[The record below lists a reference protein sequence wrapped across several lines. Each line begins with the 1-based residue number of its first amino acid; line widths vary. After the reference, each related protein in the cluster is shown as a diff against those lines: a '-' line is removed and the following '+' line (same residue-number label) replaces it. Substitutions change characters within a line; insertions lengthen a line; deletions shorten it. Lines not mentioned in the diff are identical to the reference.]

1 MRSRIFSGAALLCVA
16 LSGCGTEQAAGP
28 IGATPTVTPTTASP
42 TTTQPT
48 SEHPS
53 PTSVPLDADSPARP
67 VCPSTIGT
75 SPTLVPA
82 KPTIGGTTDALVP
95 DQVPSYAVVCSYPA
109 GSNTEQTPTAS
120 SYRLQSSVQV
130 KSGLEAIPDDLGHL
144 MAGSGKN
151 RPCTAMGGAQ
161 TQTLLGL
168 QYARGVV
175 WVANLA
181 EPNNCSA
188 SSNGVFTTP
197 TSLGREFTDAART
210 GVWKLTTPTNPCAGG
225 SPGRAGADKQLVPGD
240 PTGLVVCVESKAKP
254 VPVDLQHRLQ
264 AAFGK
269 LVTAPS
275 QMYAQC
281 SGAGKTAY
289 LVFDY
294 AVGPRVWIQVAP
306 RCTPQVL
313 SDGLQADSA
322 GEVVQLLE
330 QGGYLS

>member
-16 LSGCGTEQAAGP
+16 LSGCGAEQAAGP
-28 IGATPTVTPTTASP
+28 TGATPTVTPTTASP
-42 TTTQPT
+42 TATQPT

-82 KPTIGGTTDALVP
+82 KPTL
-95 DQVPSYAVVCSYPA
+95 
-109 GSNTEQTPTAS
+109 
-120 SYRLQSSVQV
+120 
-130 KSGLEAIPDDLGHL
+130 
-144 MAGSGKN
+144 
-151 RPCTAMGGAQ
+151 
-161 TQTLLGL
+161 
-168 QYARGVV
+168 GVV

-181 EPNNCSA
+181 ERNNCSA

-197 TSLGREFTDAART
+197 TSLGREFTDAAHT

-254 VPVDLQHRLQ
+254 VPLDLQHRLQ

-306 RCTPQVL
+306 KCTPQVL

-322 GEVVQLLE
+322 DEVVQLLE